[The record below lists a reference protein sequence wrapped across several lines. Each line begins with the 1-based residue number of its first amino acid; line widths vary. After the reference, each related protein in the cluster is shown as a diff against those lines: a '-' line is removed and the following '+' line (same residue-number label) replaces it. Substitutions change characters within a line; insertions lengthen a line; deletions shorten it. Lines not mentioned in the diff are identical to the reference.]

1 MNSAA
6 DYWAVIPAA
15 GTGSRMHADI
25 PKQYLQLNSKT
36 VIEHTLNAFCNNDKI
51 KGIVIAISERDT
63 WWKSLA
69 ISSHPKIKT
78 TFGGAERYHSVLNC
92 LQFLSGM
99 AAAEDWVLVHD
110 AARPCI
116 SSEDIDHL
124 INTLIDHPVGG
135 LLALPVR
142 DTMKRAEADNL
153 VSKTINRNG
162 LWHALTPQMF
172 RLAELTKALQQAL
185 DQNQV
190 VTDESQAMELAG
202 LKPLLVEGQAG
213 NIKITRKDDLAL
225 AGLYLR

>member
-1 MNSAA
+1 MNRAVEF
-6 DYWAVIPAA
+6 WAVIPAA
-15 GTGSRMHADI
+15 GTGSRMQSDI
-25 PKQYLQLNSKT
+25 PKQYLQLNGKT
-36 VIEHTLNAFCNNDKI
+36 VIEHTLDAFCENKKI
-51 KGIVIAISERDT
+51 KGIVVAVSEQDT

-78 TFGGAERYHSVLNC
+78 TLGGAERCHSVLNC

-99 AAAEDWVLVHD
+99 ATADDWILVHD

-116 SSEDIDHL
+116 NSEDIDHL
-124 INTLIDHPVGG
+124 INKLADHPVGG

-142 DTMKRAEADNL
+142 DTMKRADVDNVVTET
-153 VSKTINRNG
+153 VSRDG

-172 RLAELTKALQQAL
+172 RLSGLTSALQRAIEHKQI
-185 DQNQV
+185 
-190 VTDESQAMELAG
+190 VTDESQAMELMG

-225 AGLYLR
+225 AGFYLR